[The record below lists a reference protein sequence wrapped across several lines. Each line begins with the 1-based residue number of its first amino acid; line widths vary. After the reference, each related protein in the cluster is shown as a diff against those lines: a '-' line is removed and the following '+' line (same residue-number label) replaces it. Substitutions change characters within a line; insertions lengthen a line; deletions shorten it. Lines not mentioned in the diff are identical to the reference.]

1 MFVPRLV
8 RSLLLTVEEI
18 AYARACCSS
27 CELALRPS
35 YPDLGGNNT
44 HHAHGCWSFH
54 LMRHAEGG
62 ARHASGASSPT
73 PLHDLRRIPIHFA
86 RMSQMVRD
94 ASTIVVLV

>member
-44 HHAHGCWSFH
+44 HHAHGYWPFH

-62 ARHASGASSPT
+62 ARHASGASSPLPCT
-73 PLHDLRRIPIHFA
+73 IFA
-86 RMSQMVRD
+86 GFQYISQECHRWCETL
-94 ASTIVVLV
+94 AL